1 MSADTSVGGNLI
13 LDALP
18 ASERLRVPSL
28 TKAVAFPAETV
39 LFEPG
44 STIDAVYFP
53 TEGVI
58 SLVTR
63 LRDGVYIEVA
73 TVGNEGIAGVPLV
86 SPAEYSV
93 RAISRMAGCGHRV
106 DAGVFLEWCRRSR
119 TFQTLID
126 RYTQALFCQI
136 SQTAA
141 CNRFHVIE
149 ERLSRWLL
157 MHHDRMHSDQLMI
170 TQASLGQML
179 GTRRST
185 ISVSAGYLQRAGL
198 IRYVRGRV
206 TIIDRQGL
214 EALSC
219 ECYAVIKTEFDR
231 SVRRDS
237 MPTDR
242 GDAAHCDLAH

>member
-1 MSADTSVGGNLI
+1 MSADSSVGGNRI
-13 LDALP
+13 LAALP
-18 ASERLRVPSL
+18 ASERLRVSSL
-28 TKAVAFPAETV
+28 TKAVTVPAETV

-53 TEGVI
+53 TDGVI

-63 LRDGVYIEVA
+63 LRDGVHIEVA
-73 TVGNEGIAGVPLV
+73 TVGNEGVVGVPLV
-86 SPAEYSV
+86 SPAESSV

-106 DAGVFLEWCRRSR
+106 DARVFLEWCRRSR
-119 TFQTLID
+119 AFQTLVD

-141 CNRFHVIE
+141 CNRFHLSE

-157 MHHDRMHSDQLMI
+157 MHHDRIHSDQLMI

-185 ISVSAGYLQRAGL
+185 ISVSAGGLQRAGL
-198 IRYVRGRV
+198 IRYARGRV
-206 TIIDRQGL
+206 TIIDREGL

-231 SVRRDS
+231 SVRRDPCS
-237 MPTDR
+237 QIGATP
-242 GDAAHCDLAH
+242 LL

>member
-1 MSADTSVGGNLI
+1 MSADRTSVSGNRI
-13 LDALP
+13 LNALP
-18 ASERLRVPSL
+18 ASERLLMSSL
-28 TKAVAFPAETV
+28 TKAVTFPAETV

-44 STIDAVYFP
+44 GAVDAVYFP
-53 TEGVI
+53 TDGVI

-63 LRDGVYIEVA
+63 LRDGVYVEVA
-73 TVGNEGIAGVPLV
+73 TVGNEGIVGVPLV
-86 SPAEYSV
+86 PPAGSSV
-93 RAISRMAGCGHRV
+93 RAISRVAGCGHRV

-119 TFQTLID
+119 DFQTLVD

-141 CNRFHVIE
+141 CNRFHVSE

-157 MHHDRMHSDQLMI
+157 MHHDRIHSDQLMI
-170 TQASLGQML
+170 TQASLGEVL

-185 ISVSAGYLQRAGL
+185 ISVSAAFLQRAGL
-198 IRYVRGRV
+198 IRYARGRV
-206 TIIDRQGL
+206 TIVDRQGL

-231 SVRRDS
+231 SLRRDS
-237 MPTDR
+237 WSQIGATP
-242 GDAAHCDLAH
+242 LL